1 MLTFK
6 QYALLEDTYTEQPGT
21 QYGSNEG
28 GVYMHEPSKRKFY
41 IKFPASTEQ
50 AHVEAATADLYKTM
64 GIKTLDPV
72 VKQIDGKTAVVT
84 PWNEHVS
91 PMKSAQNLHTA
102 MQDPQ
107 RAHELALMHHAAVVT
122 GNLDIVGLEYDNI
135 LQHKHLDHLIS
146 ADQGGAMHYRAQGAE
161 KDFEPSISKE
171 MSGFQNTAYQS
182 GRVFSKL
189 SHDTLK
195 QAASHLNLLT
205 DDKIDSIMKQHGL
218 GHLAPVIKQ
227 RRDLLKQHYDNR
239 D

>member
-6 QYALLEDTYTEQPGT
+6 QYTLLEDTYTEEPGT
-21 QYGSNEG
+21 QYGSNDG
-28 GVYMHEPSKRKFY
+28 GVYTHEPSKRKFY
-41 IKFPASTEQ
+41 VKFPRSAEQ
-50 AHVEAATADLYKTM
+50 AHVEAAAADLYKTI

-72 VKQIDGKTAVVT
+72 VKQIAGKTAVVT

-91 PMKSAQNLHTA
+91 PMKSASNLHTA
-102 MQDPQ
+102 IQDPQ

-161 KDFEPSISKE
+161 KDFEPSIHKE
-171 MSGFQNTAYQS
+171 LSGFQNTAYQS

-189 SHDTLK
+189 SPDTLT
-195 QAASHLNLLT
+195 QAAPALNLMT
-205 DDKIDSIMKQHGL
+205 DDKIDAIMNQHGL
-218 GHLAPVIKQ
+218 GHLAHVVKQ
-227 RRDLLKQHYDNR
+227 RRDLLKQHYGNQL
-239 D
+239 

>member
-6 QYALLEDTYTEQPGT
+6 QYTLLEDTYSEQPGT
-21 QYGSNEG
+21 QYGSNDG
-28 GVYMHEPSKRKFY
+28 GVYIHEPSQRKFY
-41 IKFPASTEQ
+41 IKFPASAEQ
-50 AHVEAATADLYKTM
+50 AHVEAAAADLYKTM

-72 VKQIDGKTAVVT
+72 VKQVHGRTAVVT

-91 PMKSAQNLHTA
+91 PMRSASNLHTA

-146 ADQGGAMHYRAQGAE
+146 ADQGGAMHYRAQGAQ
-161 KDFEPSISKE
+161 KDFAPSIDKE
-171 MSGFQNTAYQS
+171 LSGFQNTAYQS

-195 QAASHLNLLT
+195 QAASHLNLMT
-205 DDKIDSIMKQHGL
+205 DDKIDNIMKSHGL
-218 GHLAPVIKQ
+218 AHLAPVVKQ
-227 RRDLLKQHYDNR
+227 RRDLLKQHYGANN
-239 D
+239 

>member
-6 QYALLEDTYTEQPGT
+6 QYSLLEDTYAEQRGT
-21 QYGSNEG
+21 QYGSNDG
-28 GVYMHEPSKRKFY
+28 GVYIHEPSQRKFY
-41 IKFPASTEQ
+41 IKFPRSAEQ

-72 VKQIDGKTAVVT
+72 VKQINGKTAVVT

-91 PMKSAQNLHTA
+91 PMKSATNFHTA
-102 MQDPQ
+102 IQDPR

-161 KDFEPSISKE
+161 KDFEPSINKE
-171 MSGFQNTAYQS
+171 LSGFQNTAYQS
-182 GRVFSKL
+182 GRVFSKVP
-189 SHDTLK
+189 HDTMK
-195 QAASHLNLLT
+195 QAASNLDLMT
-205 DDKIDSIMKQHGL
+205 DDKIDSIMQQHGL
-218 GHLAPVIKQ
+218 SHLAPIVKK
-227 RRDLLKQHYDNR
+227 RRDLLKQHYANQD
-239 D
+239 